1 MRKRPRATTLEDS
14 NSEDDS
20 SESKLD
26 GVVEEIVVKKRSG
39 SVAASMKSKKSI
51 TWTKEK
57 AKAKAVDTDMDLDE
71 DTEMSVSGAESTRKP
86 KSRTTTKP
94 RSRAAPTTPK
104 KSTSMPIIEV
114 PTRAAILK
122 SRAKKGALAKT
133 LTMEVLD
140 SEEENPKKKH
150 KVT

>member
-14 NSEDDS
+14 NSEDDN

-26 GVVEEIVVKKRSG
+26 GVEKIVVKKRSG
-39 SVAASMKSKKSI
+39 SIAASMKSKKSI
-51 TWTKEK
+51 TWIKEK
-57 AKAKAVDTDMDLDE
+57 GKAKVVDTDMDLDE
-71 DTEMSVSGAESTRKP
+71 GTEMSVSGAESTRTP
-86 KSRTTTKP
+86 KSRTTMKP

-122 SRAKKGALAKT
+122 SRAKGALAKT
-133 LTMEVLD
+133 LTVEVLD